1 MSDGRTKGLNLTY
14 LVTEEVPDTYHL
26 YEVPQES
33 TPNLAY
39 GCLAD
44 KTEDSKKKKNAAT
57 SKKRV
62 SSVSYL
68 IVIVVAVVL
77 LLAAG
82 IAFVVTFVEISK
94 LNSEIALLQSTS
106 PKEALSI
113 QALQSMIDQ
122 LSSTVS
128 NNTEITEVL
137 QTIQDIGHVYVSCAD
152 IQQLLPLSSSGY
164 YNIMSSNGS
173 AITVYCDMTRSCGG
187 ITGGWIRVAELDMRD
202 TTTQCPND
210 LELRTTPL
218 RTCTTRSSNSATCSS
233 DKFRVQGFQ
242 YSKVC
247 GRIRAYQVGTPD
259 AFGLTNANVNSGR
272 QSNNPNIDTYYVDGV
287 SLTHGSS
294 PRQHIWTFV
303 CAGDENEGNPTFKC
317 PCSNT
322 PVSNM
327 VPLPPPFVGNDY
339 FCDSGV
345 ATEPIPETFY
355 AEDPLW
361 DGAGCDP
368 QSTCCSFNNPPWFYK
383 QLPQATTDDIE
394 MRVCRDEESE
404 NEDIAIEIV
413 EIFVQ

>member
-1 MSDGRTKGLNLTY
+1 MSDGRAEDLNLTY
-14 LVTEEVPDTYHL
+14 SGSQEIPDTYHL
-26 YEVPQES
+26 YEVPQER
-33 TPNLAY
+33 TPNPAY

-187 ITGGWIRVAELDMRD
+187 VTGGWIRVAELDMRD
-202 TTTQCPND
+202 TTNQCTDN
-210 LELRTTPL
+210 LRFMTFPL
-218 RTCTTRSSNSATCSS
+218 RTCTTMTSDSGSCSS
-233 DKFRVQGFQ
+233 DKFSVQGFQ

-247 GRIRAYQVGTPD
+247 GRIRAYQVGSPD
-259 AFGLTNANVNSGR
+259 AFGSETGNRS
-272 QSNNPNIDTYYVDGV
+272 NIDTYYVDGI

-294 PRQHIWTFV
+294 PRQHIWTFA
-303 CAGDENEGNPTFKC
+303 CAVSEQEQSPTNIC
-317 PCSNT
+317 PCTNT
-322 PVSNM
+322 ALSSM
-327 VPLPPPFVGNDY
+327 VPPPPPFVGNDY
-339 FCDSGV
+339 FCDTGSEIELNLQ
-345 ATEPIPETFY
+345 AFY

-361 DGAGCDP
+361 DGAGCGP
-368 QSTCCSFNNPPWFYK
+368 QSMCCSFNNPPWFYK

-394 MRVCRDEESE
+394 MRVCRDEESD
-404 NEDIAIEIV
+404 NEDIALDIV